1 MSLPSTAAWASPSVM
16 ALTSW
21 PSIGWRTWGAD
32 GADVNETSTRRQRD
46 VQWHPWWMAVNGI
59 ESWFVMGWW
68 VGLQWKTWSSFQS
81 WFLLK
86 ISWMTGI
93 TWSWAALIRL
103 ISLFLGQE
111 CSPHRTNRVCQKG
124 TMVRKCR
131 CYMKYIEVWSCLATG
146 EPECIHVSTMKKVG
160 CVFFGSQAVRK
171 TCDIRPGCR
180 CSLYPTE
187 ENSKAFS
194 KFRPVALQQLGWLIR
209 GWILMDALTLLCQR
223 FNRWY

>member
-1 MSLPSTAAWASPSVM
+1 MGI
-16 ALTSW
+16 
-21 PSIGWRTWGAD
+21 SIRHGSDFVAINRLENVRCGRC
-32 GADVNETSTRRQRD
+32 GRQRDVNETSTRR
-46 VQWHPWWMAVNGI
+46 PMTSMVNGCEWHWI
-59 ESWFVMGWW
+59 VIRDGLMGW
-68 VGLQWKTWSSFQS
+68 VAMKTWSSFQS

-131 CYMKYIEVWSCLATG
+131 CYMKFIEVWSCLATG

-160 CVFFGSQAVRK
+160 CVFLALKPSEKPVIFGQDAGAAFIPQRRTRRHFRSSVQWL
-171 TCDIRPGCR
+171 
-180 CSLYPTE
+180 CSNWGGWFGGE
-187 ENSKAFS
+187 FS
-194 KFRPVALQQLGWLIR
+194 WMP
-209 GWILMDALTLLCQR
+209 
-223 FNRWY
+223 